1 MSREENYLVLARKYR
16 PLTFADLKGQDA
28 LVQTLSNAINSN
40 RMHHAYVLTGIRGT
54 GKTTTARIIAK
65 ALNCENGPAVEWLED
80 DPQVQAIARGNHPD
94 VLEFDAASH
103 RGVEEISDLFE
114 GVAYAPVMART
125 KVYIIDEVHML
136 SKHAFNALLKTLEEP
151 PANVTFIFATTEVHK
166 IPVTILSRC
175 QRFDLR
181 RIPAAT
187 LEALYQNILQQEKVK
202 ADSLALSAI
211 ARAADGS
218 ARDGLSLLDQ
228 AIALAAGK
236 KITGDIVQDM
246 LGLADRSKVTDVLEH
261 MLQGQ
266 AATVLTQL
274 DDLYALGQDPVLLLN
289 ELMQMTDTLTRLKVL
304 PDMAKSKTLG
314 ELEQTR
320 LVPLAREVPLENLAR
335 FYQLLLTAV
344 AEARQADRPFEA
356 MCMAAVRICHLA
368 SLPPLAQ
375 LAKQAPVATPQQ
387 APAAEAAPVE
397 KNAPWEEKVAS
408 TGVRVETWADVVT
421 LIKEDK
427 PALGAVLE
435 QQGRCV
441 DLAEKKL
448 VFALDDGVH
457 EGADVQ
463 RSVQQVLKR
472 ITGAVWEVQLAEA
485 SEGETLVE
493 TGKRQQKEKLDA
505 AKEDPAVKEVME
517 LFPGAEVVDVKEE
530 KANT

>member
-1 MSREENYLVLARKYR
+1 MPKGENYLVLARKYR
-16 PLTFADLKGQDA
+16 PLSFADLKGQEA
-28 LVQTLSNAINSN
+28 LVQTLTNAINNN

-65 ALNCENGPAVEWLED
+65 ALNCEHGPAAAWPED

-114 GVAYAPVMART
+114 GVAYAPVMGRT

-151 PANVTFIFATTEVHK
+151 PDNVTFIFATTEVHK

-181 RIPAAT
+181 RIGHTT
-187 LEALYQNILQQEKVK
+187 LEALYQEILQQEKIK
-202 ADSLALSAI
+202 IEPAALGAI
-211 ARAADGS
+211 AQAADGS

-236 KITGDIVQDM
+236 KITGALVQTM
-246 LGLADRSKVTDVLEH
+246 LGLTDRARVTDVLEH

-266 AATVLTQL
+266 TAAVLTQL

-289 ELMQMTDTLTRLKVL
+289 ELMQMTDILTRLKVV
-304 PDMAKSKTLG
+304 PDMANNKDLS
-314 ELEQTR
+314 ELEHTR
-320 LVPLAREVPLENLAR
+320 LVPLAQEIPLENLAR
-335 FYQLLLTAV
+335 LYQLLLTAV
-344 AEARQADRPFEA
+344 AEAKQADRPFEA
-356 MCMAAVRICHLA
+356 ACMAAVRVCHLA
-368 SLPPLAQ
+368 GLPSLAQ
-375 LAKQAPVATPQQ
+375 LSQA
-387 APAAEAAPVE
+387 APAVAPSAKE
-397 KNAPWEEKVAS
+397 QAPWEPSAEPDPSPATAK
-408 TGVRVETWADVVT
+408 VETWVDVVS
-421 LIKEDK
+421 LIKEEK

-441 DLAEKKL
+441 DLTEQKL
-448 VFALDDGVH
+448 VFALDEGLH
-457 EGADVQ
+457 ERADV
-463 RSVQQVLKR
+463 RINVQKMLKR
-472 ITGAVWEVQLAEA
+472 LTGSVWEVQLVEAAE
-485 SEGETLVE
+485 EETLAE
-493 TGKRQQKEKLDA
+493 TGQRQQKEKLEA
-505 AKEDPAVKEVME
+505 VKEDPAVKEVMD